1 MLVNSS
7 SQLLLTQEV
16 NVTVFP
22 TLLTKLVHNK
32 RCNVIA
38 ADTTTDT
45 LALALVVTVAL
56 ALALALAPA
65 HPGAITATLGPVTDP
80 IDLVPALAPGL
91 FPGPVL
97 GPRPINGRP
106 HLRLL
111 LSVFL
116 TRLLPSTS
124 RSPTI

>member
-1 MLVNSS
+1 M
-7 SQLLLTQEV
+7 
-16 NVTVFP
+16 TVFP

-56 ALALALAPA
+56 ALALAPA
-65 HPGAITATLGPVTDP
+65 HHGAITATLGPVPDP
-80 IDLVPALAPGL
+80 IDLVPALTPGL

-97 GPRPINGRP
+97 GPQRINGRP
-106 HLRLL
+106 LLLLL